1 MLKHKRDIEY
11 RDNHPIYVWRKKKS
25 LTQGDVAK
33 LLGVSLGMIASLET
47 GKRVTRP
54 EFLEKFKQMMKNY
67 EA

>member
-54 EFLEKFKQMMKNY
+54 EFLEKFEQVMKNY